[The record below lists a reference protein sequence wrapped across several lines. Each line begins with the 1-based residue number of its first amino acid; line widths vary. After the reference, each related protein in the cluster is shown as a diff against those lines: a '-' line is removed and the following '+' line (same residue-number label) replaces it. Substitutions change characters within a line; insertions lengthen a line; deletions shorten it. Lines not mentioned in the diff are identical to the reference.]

1 MKNSF
6 DLVKLTDRCDL
17 HTHSTASDGTFTPSQ
32 IVEEAE
38 RKGLFAVGLCDHNTL
53 SGLSEFKEAAENKS
67 IIAVSGIE
75 ITCAYIGKDIHI
87 VGLFIPE
94 SGFNKINE
102 FLVSVNESKRQS
114 NDLLAKNLVEAGYNI
129 DYEKIKTDAGD
140 GYVNR
145 VPFAVELVE
154 KGYIGSV
161 KEAMNTILDEKA
173 GYYVPSV
180 RPDAFKVINLFKSV
194 GAAPVLAHPFLNLSY
209 DELLE
214 FLPVAKESGLIAIET
229 DYSKFSKEEKLLAKE
244 LAQRFSLLQ
253 SGGSDFHGDNKPDIA
268 LGEGRGDLF
277 VPASFCKNIYKSL
290 I

>member
-38 RKGLFAVGLCDHNTL
+38 RKGLFAVALCDHNTL

-67 IIAVSGIE
+67 IIAVPGIE
-75 ITCAYIGKDIHI
+75 ITCAYIGKEIHI

-102 FLVSVNESKRQS
+102 FLISVNESKRQS

-180 RPDAFKVINLFKSV
+180 RPDTFKVINLFKSV

-244 LAQRFSLLQ
+244 LAQQFSLLQ

>member
-6 DLVKLTDRCDL
+6 DLVRLTDRCDL

-38 RKGLFAVGLCDHNTL
+38 RKGLFAVALCDHNTL
-53 SGLSEFKEAAENKS
+53 SGGSEFREAAQGKS
-67 IIAVSGIE
+67 VVAVPGIE
-75 ITCAYIGKDIHI
+75 ITCAYIGKEIHI

-102 FLVSVNESKRQS
+102 FLVPVNESKQKS

-214 FLPVAKESGLIAIET
+214 FLPVANESGLIAIET
-229 DYSKFSKEEKLLAKE
+229 EYSKFSKEEKLLAKE
-244 LAQRFSLLQ
+244 LAQQFSLLQ

-277 VPASFCKNIYKSL
+277 VPASFCKNIYYSL